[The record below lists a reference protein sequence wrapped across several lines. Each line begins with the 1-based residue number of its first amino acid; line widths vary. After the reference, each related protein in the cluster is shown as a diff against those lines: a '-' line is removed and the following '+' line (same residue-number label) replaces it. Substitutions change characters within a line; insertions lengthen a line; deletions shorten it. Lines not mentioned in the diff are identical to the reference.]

1 MSPVIRSFNSEI
13 FSLLSSRTAGA
24 NGSLR
29 ALTIPLSRRSSTITT
44 ARKST
49 VPTSFYNNSLTVF
62 RTATPNPRLQSFS
75 TTSNLSKK
83 KDKGNKASSR
93 DSDSGSDS
101 GAADAEGLDAND
113 PFGFTQLENDI
124 AGAVQRLKDDISKLR
139 AGGRF
144 NPEAIESLRVA
155 VTKGDGKGSKETVKL
170 GELAQVIPKGGR
182 MLTILVG
189 EEEYIKPITSA
200 LLSSNL
206 SLNPQPDPH
215 NSLQLNVPIPPPTKE
230 SREQSV
236 KDAKAAMEKASNAV
250 RNARGAINKK
260 LKNMGVK
267 KLVRPDDLR
276 KHVEKM
282 EKVAEKGQ
290 KEVKDVF
297 EGAKKALE
305 A

>member
-1 MSPVIRSFNSEI
+1 MSPVIRSFSSEA
-13 FSLLSSRTAGA
+13 FSLLSFRTTST

-29 ALTIPLSRRSSTITT
+29 ALAVPMSSRSSVITSG
-44 ARKST
+44 KSAFQS
-49 VPTSFYNNSLTVF
+49 SFYNNPLTLPRTTAPGF
-62 RTATPNPRLQSFS
+62 RVQPFS
-75 TTSNLSKK
+75 TTSHLSKK
-83 KDKGNKASSR
+83 KDKGNKASR
-93 DSDSGSDS
+93 TSDSGSGS
-101 GAADAEGLDAND
+101 GAAEGAGLDGDD

-144 NPEAIESLRVA
+144 NPEAIETLRVA
-155 VTKGDGKGSKETVKL
+155 VSMGDGKGSKETVKL

-189 EEEYIKPITSA
+189 EEDYIKPITSS

-230 SREQSV
+230 SRDQSV
-236 KDAKAAMEKASNAV
+236 KDAKAAMDKASTAV

-267 KLVRPDDLR
+267 KLVRPDDLH
-276 KHVEKM
+276 KQVEKM
-282 EKVAEKGQ
+282 EKIAEKGQ

>member
-1 MSPVIRSFNSEI
+1 MPPVIRSLSSEA
-13 FSLLSSRTAGA
+13 FSLLSSRTTST
-24 NGSLR
+24 NGPLR
-29 ALTIPLSRRSSTITT
+29 ALAAPMSSVITS
-44 ARKST
+44 RKSAFQS
-49 VPTSFYNNSLTVF
+49 SFYNNPLTLP
-62 RTATPNPRLQSFS
+62 RTTASGFYVQPFS
-75 TTSNLSKK
+75 TTSQLSKK
-83 KDKGNKASSR
+83 KDKGNKATR
-93 DSDSGSDS
+93 NSDSGSGS
-101 GAADAEGLDAND
+101 GAAEAAELDGDD

-144 NPEAIESLRVA
+144 NPEAIETLRVA
-155 VTKGDGKGSKETVKL
+155 VSKGDGKGSKETVKL

-189 EEEYIKPITSA
+189 EEEYIKPITSS

-230 SREQSV
+230 SRDQSV
-236 KDAKAAMEKASNAV
+236 KDAKAAMDKASTAV

-267 KLVRPDDLR
+267 KLVRPDDLY
-276 KHVEKM
+276 KQVEKM
-282 EKVAEKGQ
+282 EKIAEKGQ

-297 EGAKKALE
+297 DGAKKALE

>member
-1 MSPVIRSFNSEI
+1 MPPVIRSLSSEV
-13 FSLLSSRTAGA
+13 FSLLSFRTTST

-29 ALTIPLSRRSSTITT
+29 ALIVPMSSRSSVITSE
-44 ARKST
+44 KST
-49 VPTSFYNNSLTVF
+49 FQSSFYNSNPLTLPRTTAPSF
-62 RTATPNPRLQSFS
+62 RVQPFS
-75 TTSNLSKK
+75 TTSHLSKK
-83 KDKGNKASSR
+83 KDKGNKASR
-93 DSDSGSDS
+93 NSDGGSGS
-101 GAADAEGLDAND
+101 GAAEAAGLDGDD
-113 PFGFTQLENDI
+113 PFGFSQLENDI

-144 NPEAIESLRVA
+144 NPEAIETLRVA
-155 VTKGDGKGSKETVKL
+155 VSKGDGKGSKETVKL

-189 EEEYIKPITSA
+189 EEEYIKPITSS
-200 LLSSNL
+200 LLSSSL

-230 SREQSV
+230 SRDQSV
-236 KDAKAAMEKASNAV
+236 KDAKAAMDKASTAV

-267 KLVRPDDLR
+267 KLVRPDDLH
-276 KHVEKM
+276 KQVEKM
-282 EKVAEKGQ
+282 EKIAEKGQ
-290 KEVKDVF
+290 KEVKDAF
-297 EGAKKALE
+297 EAAKKALE

>member
-13 FSLLSSRTAGA
+13 CSLLASRTTST
-24 NGSLR
+24 NGSLHSL
-29 ALTIPLSRRSSTITT
+29 AHPLSYRSSNIIS
-44 ARKST
+44 RKSALQ
-49 VPTSFYNNSLTVF
+49 TSFYSSLLALP
-62 RTATPNPRLQSFS
+62 RATAPGFRLQPFS

-83 KDKGNKASSR
+83 KDKGNKPSSR
-93 DSDSGSDS
+93 NSDSGSGNSAVD
-101 GAADAEGLDAND
+101 GAGLDAND

-124 AGAVQRLKDDISKLR
+124 AVAVQRLKDDISKLR

-155 VTKGDGKGSKETVKL
+155 VTKGDGKGTKETVKL
-170 GELAQVIPKGGR
+170 GELAQVIPKAGR

-189 EEEYIKPITSA
+189 DQAYIKPIASA

-206 SLNPQPDPH
+206 SPNPQSDPH

-230 SREQSV
+230 SRDQSV
-236 KDAKAAMEKASNAV
+236 KDAKAAMDKASNAV

-267 KLVRPDDLR
+267 KLVRPDDLH
-276 KHVEKM
+276 KQIEKM
-282 EKVAEKGQ
+282 EKIAEKGQ
-290 KEVKDVF
+290 KEVKEVF
-297 EGAKKALE
+297 EGAKNVL
-305 A
+305 